1 MSCDST
7 EPIPMTE
14 RHKAIIAKH
23 LEKLVNNVNT
33 DPILIK
39 LVASGTFTMAEER
52 TIQAERTP
60 EKRAREL
67 LFLLVTKQDKGF
79 YDFTGACEENNM
91 GHLAK
96 LLSNDGNKCSCV
108 HVSACFS

>member
-1 MSCDST
+1 
-7 EPIPMTE
+7 MTE
-14 RHKAIIAKH
+14 GHKAIITKH
-23 LEKLVNNVNT
+23 LETLVNNLNT

-39 LVASGTFTMAEER
+39 LVASGIFTMAEER

-60 EKRAREL
+60 AKRAQEL

-79 YDFTGACEENNM
+79 YDFTRACAENKM

-96 LLSNDGNKCSCV
+96 LLRNDGNNWSRV
-108 HVSACFS
+108 HVSAGFS